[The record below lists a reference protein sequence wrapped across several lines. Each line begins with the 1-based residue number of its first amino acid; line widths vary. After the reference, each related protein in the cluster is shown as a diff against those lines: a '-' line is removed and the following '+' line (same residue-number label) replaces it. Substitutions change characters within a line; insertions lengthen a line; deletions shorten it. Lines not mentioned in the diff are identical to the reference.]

1 MDNRN
6 QSVLKPTSTQIN
18 NTLMRCLTKNL
29 AMHGLGLYIYAGED
43 IPQITTDEIAKSNQE
58 KKSGKQVVDD
68 KNWSD
73 IVENAKKLQERKL
86 KWDTILQRLMTKYI
100 VDMEQIQRLQK
111 ELYGK

>member
-1 MDNRN
+1 
-6 QSVLKPTSTQIN
+6 
-18 NTLMRCLTKNL
+18 
-29 AMHGLGLYIYAGED
+29 MHGLGLYIYAGED
-43 IPQITTDEIAKSNQE
+43 IPQITTDEIAKLNQE

-68 KNWSD
+68 KNWAD
-73 IVENAKKLQERKL
+73 IVENAKKLKERKL